1 MQRNPKAK
9 TTMNKKPKLLANLI
23 GEEKRRHHVA
33 AFVTEEGE
41 WNQHEPNTGLAR
53 MFIVMLVLH
62 VFVIGG
68 IILYDFVGE
77 DVETQTNSISQQ
89 TQVASTSPGSVPTA
103 TPVPPSAPQNS
114 EAPISLGA
122 VNGSNES
129 TANLNTA
136 ASSTPSLPVATAQTL
151 PPIGN
156 ATPPALSVD
165 HPELVALPETTDET
179 PLSTSASVS
188 EPTSAMKTEPEASLA
203 DVPPATTLNAK
214 TETPVSKPETKVAD
228 APPAPKPV
236 PTPSEMAKRPTSNA
250 TPKTV
255 AKTTSKTPAKPTA
268 AANSRSGSY
277 VMAKGD
283 TLYRI
288 AAKHGVSV
296 EKIMKANGI
305 KDAAK
310 LRDGIKLVIPAK

>member
-1 MQRNPKAK
+1 
-9 TTMNKKPKLLANLI
+9 MNKKPKLLANLI

-53 MFIVMLVLH
+53 MFIVMLALH

-77 DVETQTNSISQQ
+77 DAEAQTNSISQQ
-89 TQVASTSPGSVPTA
+89 PQVAGKPPGSVPSA
-103 TPVPPSAPQNS
+103 TPSIPLAPQS
-114 EAPISLGA
+114 PEQAPIPLST
-122 VNGSNES
+122 VNGSHES
-129 TANLNTA
+129 TTNLNTA
-136 ASSTPSLPVATAQTL
+136 ASNAPSLPVVNAL
-151 PPIGN
+151 SFPPIGN

-165 HPELVALPETTDET
+165 NPELVALPETTAET
-179 PLSTSASVS
+179 RLSSDAPASAPETVSAPVS
-188 EPTSAMKTEPEASLA
+188 EPEALLA
-203 DVPPATTLNAK
+203 DVPPATTLVAK
-214 TETPVSKPETKVAD
+214 TEAPVSKPETKVAD
-228 APPAPKPV
+228 TPPAPKPV
-236 PTPSEMAKRPTSNA
+236 PTPSEMAKRPASP
-250 TPKTV
+250 TPAKTV
-255 AKTTSKTPAKPTA
+255 AKPSTKTTTKPTA
-268 AANSRSGSY
+268 STGGRSGTY

-296 EKIMKANGI
+296 DKIMKANGI

>member
-1 MQRNPKAK
+1 
-9 TTMNKKPKLLANLI
+9 MNKKPKLLANLI

-53 MFIVMLVLH
+53 MFIVMLALH

-77 DVETQTNSISQQ
+77 DAETQTNSISQQ
-89 TQVASTSPGSVPTA
+89 PQPATTPPGSVPSA
-103 TPVPPSAPQNS
+103 TPSIPLAPQS
-114 EAPISLGA
+114 PEQAPIPLST
-122 VNGSNES
+122 VNGSHES
-129 TANLNTA
+129 TTNLSTV
-136 ASSTPSLPVATAQTL
+136 ASNAPSLPVVNAQSL

-165 HPELVALPETTDET
+165 HPELVALPETTAET
-179 PLSTSASVS
+179 PLSSNAPASASEPVS
-188 EPTSAMKTEPEASLA
+188 APVSVPEAPLPLA
-203 DVPPATTLNAK
+203 DVPPATTLVAK
-214 TETPVSKPETKVAD
+214 TEAPVSKPETKVAD

-236 PTPSEMAKRPTSNA
+236 PTPSEMAKRPAST
-250 TPKTV
+250 TPAKTV
-255 AKTTSKTPAKPTA
+255 AKPSTKTTTKPNAPTS
-268 AANSRSGSY
+268 SRSY

-296 EKIMKANGI
+296 DKIMKANGI